1 MSKCRGGGS
10 LKYRKDNRTIKQ
22 FANDIQKYTKIEKLA
37 AKLLKADL
45 EARKCD
51 VKVVDNGVD
60 NTGKVIKEG
69 GVHARPDYV
78 FIINGIPKLFEIKV
92 HTDRVPFM
100 TFKQDN
106 VDKYMRDGGSLV
118 IVRESCWWVF
128 DQKALEY
135 IAARYKAQRRGCMGN
150 KPTYRLFQSDL
161 TDMREQNLVKVHKW
175 TKEAE
180 AIITKGKTKLF
191 GE

>member
-1 MSKCRGGGS
+1 MSS
-10 LKYRKDNRTIKQ
+10 LKYRKDNRTVKQ
-22 FANDIQKYTKIEKLA
+22 FAEDIQRYTKIEKLA

-51 VKVVDNGVD
+51 VKVVNNGVD
-60 NTGKVIKEG
+60 NTGKVIKNG
-69 GVHARPDYV
+69 DVHARPDYV

-92 HTDRVPFM
+92 HTDRIPFM

-106 VDKYMRDGGSLV
+106 VDKYIRDGASLV

-128 DQKALEY
+128 DQRALEY
-135 IAARYKAQRRGCMGN
+135 VVSHYKAERRGCMGN

-161 TDMREQNLVKVHKW
+161 TDMREQKLVKVHKW
-175 TKEAE
+175 TGDAE
-180 AIITKGKTKLF
+180 AIVARSQRKLF